1 MKKIKSSKLN
11 RLINSPIPTS
21 RNHQYSNV
29 TLFNRREQEKESISN
44 LKFQKTTSNFFNY
57 KTLLPFVTSNN
68 NKNKTKMNKTT
79 YSKTTNNKTNSDLSN
94 VPNTFYL
101 TQNQNFF
108 SDNNINIDFSNFS
121 NGNLSDYGTKKNPII
136 GNVKLLSQFEE
147 KTKSL
152 SNTKKIKKKID
163 KKINQ
168 LTLEQHSLHKS
179 IKQTRDALLMKY
191 TINIKKERAIRLN
204 ENYENEIKTLERIN
218 KSLKKTEILFNEEF
232 YTKFGEYIKQISLQR
247 ENEKEINST
256 LVERVMKLKGE
267 ISQIQTKIQK
277 IDIDK
282 NNIIRWIYF
291 QILVKEKI
299 LSIPLHYKV
308 ILEDNEESYKSLLDN
323 IQRRESTKINFDD
336 KLHIN
341 FYRKNSMRRQS
352 DKKIINQR
360 RYTRYQM
367 QIINNPNLFNHIS
380 QREIDRIKLYKY
392 KPPFNSP
399 IDFMDMI
406 KKYEME
412 NNKFLNIYNDL
423 RLELRYLNKEKEQ
436 LKKEKQ
442 NELDLGNE
450 IILSKKDELNNIK
463 ERYKVLVK
471 EKINL
476 KSYLKNNLKKL
487 NSEKKKRRKTIYDFD
502 NNKIYNYKS
511 NLEDKIKY
519 VYLTCQEVDINKII
533 SSELIPNRKNT
544 TKEEELIDFLSKI
557 ELVLSYLIGKLQ
569 IYRKNHIYYDE
580 FKKIQSEIEKE
591 HKIEKN
597 KKQREQEMIKLKRL
611 KDQIEERNE
620 KIYFIPKRNC
630 NDYYEY
636 VKKKDDKKNKNKKKL
651 KEPVFEDYMYD
662 IEKYPRSFSQ

>member
-1 MKKIKSSKLN
+1 MKKIKSSKFN

-21 RNHQYSNV
+21 RNNQYSNV
-29 TLFNRREQEKESISN
+29 TLFNRREEERESITN
-44 LKFQKTTSNFFNY
+44 LKFQKTTSNFYNY
-57 KTLLPFVTSNN
+57 KNSLPFVTQTTL
-68 NKNKTKMNKTT
+68 NKKKMNKTS
-79 YSKTTNNKTNSDLSN
+79 YSKNKHIKTNSDFSN
-94 VPNTFYL
+94 YPKTFYL

-108 SDNNINIDFSNFS
+108 SENNLNVDFSNCS
-121 NGNLSDYGTKKNPII
+121 NDNLSDYGTKKNPIK
-136 GNVKLLSQFEE
+136 GNVILLSQFEE
-147 KTKSL
+147 KAKSL
-152 SNTKKIKKKID
+152 NNTKRIKKRID

-168 LTLEQHSLHKS
+168 LSLEQHGVHES
-179 IKQTRDALLMKY
+179 IKQTRDVLLKKY

-204 ENYENEIKTLERIN
+204 ENYENELKTLERII
-218 KSLKKTEILFNEEF
+218 KSLNKTQILFNEEF
-232 YTKFGEYIKQISLQR
+232 YTKFGDYIKQISLQR

-256 LVERVMKLKGE
+256 LIEKVIKLKGE
-267 ISQIQTKIQK
+267 ISQIQTKLQK

-308 ILEDNEESYKSLLDN
+308 ILEDNDESYKSVLDN

-336 KLHIN
+336 KLHMN
-341 FYRKNSMRRQS
+341 FYRKNSVKRLS
-352 DKKIINQR
+352 DKKIFYQR

-367 QIINNPNLFNHIS
+367 QVVNNPNLFCHIS
-380 QREIDRIKLYKY
+380 QGEIDRIKLYKF
-392 KPPFNSP
+392 KPAFNSP
-399 IDFMDMI
+399 DDFMDMI

-412 NNKFLNIYNDL
+412 NNQNLNVYNDL

-436 LKKEKQ
+436 LEKEKK

-450 IILSKKDELNNIK
+450 IILSKKDELKIIK
-463 ERYKVLVK
+463 ERFKFLVK

-487 NSEKKKRRKTIYDFD
+487 HNEKKKRRKTIYDFD
-502 NNKIYNYKS
+502 NNKLYNYKA
-511 NLEDKIKY
+511 NLEDKIKS
-519 VYLTCQEVDINKII
+519 VYLTCQEVNLDKII
-533 SSELIPNRKNT
+533 SIELIPIRKNT
-544 TKEEELIDFLSKI
+544 TKEEELIDLLSKI

-569 IYRKNHIYYDE
+569 MYRKNNIYYDE
-580 FKKIQSEIEKE
+580 LKKIQSEIEKE

-597 KKQREQEMIKLKRL
+597 RKQREQEMIKLKRL
-611 KDQIEERNE
+611 KEQIEERNE